1 MAWQQNTSKGNRGHR
16 EGAAEEETVGKID
29 AIVGDITTQLQ
40 TKNGARDR
48 ALVDSRQLVRR
59 AANAIRALHRGE
71 FDVADSNLAEGRALL
86 AATKRELGAH
96 PDIYWA
102 GYVQDSQKEFAE
114 AHLVAA
120 MIRGLALPG
129 PEELGVESAP
139 YLNGMAEAASELRR
153 YVLDIMRAGEPDD
166 MAEAERALR
175 LMDDVYTTLITVDY
189 PDQITG
195 GLRRTCDALRAV
207 LERTRGDLT
216 ISMRQTELAQALT
229 RATEAHL

>member
-1 MAWQQNTSKGNRGHR
+1 VTS
-16 EGAAEEETVGKID
+16 ID
-29 AIVGDITTQLQ
+29 AIVGEISTQLQ

-71 FDVADSNLAEGRALL
+71 YDIADANLSEGRAMLTVTRRDL
-86 AATKRELGAH
+86 ADH

-102 GYVQDSQKEFAE
+102 GYVQDAQKEFAE

-120 MIRGLALPG
+120 MIRGSEVPG
-129 PEELGVESAP
+129 PAELGVERAP

-153 YVLDIMRAGEPDD
+153 YVLDIMRTGDPGD
-166 MAEAERALR
+166 MSEAERALNI
-175 LMDDVYTTLITVDY
+175 MDDVYTSLITVDF

-216 ISMRQTELAQALT
+216 LSTRQAELARALT
-229 RATEAHL
+229 RATEAML

>member
-1 MAWQQNTSKGNRGHR
+1 MGT
-16 EGAAEEETVGKID
+16 ID
-29 AIVGDITTQLQ
+29 TIVSDITGRLQ
-40 TKNGARDR
+40 TKNQARDR

-59 AANAIRALHRGE
+59 AANAIRALHRRE
-71 FDVADSNLAEGRALL
+71 FDAAESNLAEGQEMLASTRASL
-86 AATKRELGAH
+86 EGH

-120 MIRGLALPG
+120 MIRNLPLPG
-129 PEELGVESAP
+129 PTDLGVEGAP
-139 YLNGMAEAASELRR
+139 YLNAMAEAASEMRR
-153 YVLDIMRAGEPDD
+153 YVLDIMRTGEPDD
-166 MAEAERALR
+166 MVEAERALG
-175 LMDDVYTTLITVDY
+175 LMDDVYTALITVDY

-216 ISMRQTELAQALT
+216 ISARQVELARALT
-229 RATEAHL
+229 RATETHL